1 MADASFEA
9 AVAMIAAGEP
19 AEEAPTEAPAPE
31 PAPKPAEPAKPE
43 PTPTEAPALD
53 EEAQLIADLE
63 ARKQARAA
71 KQAPAP
77 TNEVAEL
84 RAQLQALQA
93 KLEAPQQAPDLRA
106 LIREHGEVEAL
117 RRYGL
122 DPLEFFDGFKK
133 HAKTTNPELHQYKT
147 AAEKAAAE
155 AAAARKAVED
165 HQRTTAERDQAS
177 AKAAMEKAFIDL
189 TEQADVGLQFLGK
202 KPPAERLRLTYAKL
216 DQLRDEIGP
225 EEVQRLSDRQLAKL
239 VDMDIRDEIRR
250 LTGTD
255 PGATTAKTV
264 PATDGAKPK
273 PAIPPASLTNDLA
286 SQSTGGAR
294 LGTDEERRAAAI
306 KILEQGVA
314 DG

>member
-19 AEEAPTEAPAPE
+19 AEAAPTEAPTPEAP
-31 PAPKPAEPAKPE
+31 AAAEPAKAE
-43 PTPTEAPALD
+43 PPPTEAPPVD

-77 TNEVAEL
+77 SNEVAEL

-133 HAKTTNPELHQYKT
+133 HAKTTNPELHQYKS

-165 HQRTTAERDQAS
+165 HQRTAAEREQAQ
-177 AKAAMEKAFIDL
+177 AKASMEREFLAL
-189 TEQADVGLQFLGK
+189 TEQADMGLQFLGK
-202 KPPAERLRLTYAKL
+202 MDPSERLRRTYAKIER
-216 DQLRDEIGP
+216 LRDEIGP